1 VHRFTLRGISAI
13 PEVAFVCRRAEP
25 DLMEMD
31 ESSVPVEEWWK
42 LAYLPDSDEPL
53 QVVVC
58 TPWMSTPL
66 AQLTSLVEND
76 SSCSY

>member
-1 VHRFTLRGISAI
+1 
-13 PEVAFVCRRAEP
+13 
-25 DLMEMD
+25 MEMD